1 VDPSS
6 PSSIEA
12 SCYWLATRP
21 PRRIERL
28 RGTRAADVVIVG
40 GGFTGLWSALF
51 LKELDPALS
60 VAILEQGVVGY
71 GGSGRNAGIVG
82 ETIDHSHELA
92 ARHFG
97 FDEAKELAR
106 VGRENLDE
114 LEHFLSARGI
124 DAEFD
129 RTGQLIV
136 ALTEEQAATLRES
149 VAFAHRLG
157 LSDWRFLEETEA
169 RAELSSPLYRGAALA
184 PRSGTIHPVRLVD
197 GLAAEAGRLGVSI
210 FEKTPVS
217 RLSVAG
223 GRVVASTPDGA
234 VSAEKLVLAT
244 NAYTHALRP
253 RLLSR
258 YLPLY
263 DYVVVSDPLT
273 PDERRSIGW
282 ARRQGVTDARAFFN
296 YYRLTSDGRVL
307 FGTSE
312 AVYHRGNRVDSRFD
326 QSPAH
331 SEALRASF
339 ERHFP
344 QLRGLQVPLRLG
356 RPHLLDDEADP
367 VLRLGPRRSH
377 LVRSRLHGAR
387 NRQHAAGRADPRA
400 PGPRARQSASGAR
413 DGPAPT
419 DSLPARAPPQPG
431 RVRGDAEPAPSR
443 RVGTG
448 RPSPARSR
456 PPRHRVFVL
465 ARLFSAAGE
474 VGLTHRQRFS
484 CRPRRRGFQGTS
496 AR

>member
-6 PSSIEA
+6 PSSIETT
-12 SCYWLATRP
+12 CYWLATRP

-51 LKELDPALS
+51 LKELDPTLS
-60 VAILEQGVVGY
+60 VAILEQGIVGY

-157 LSDWRFLEETEA
+157 LSDWRFLEEAEV

-197 GLAAEAGRLGVSI
+197 GLAREAARLGVSI

-253 RLLSR
+253 RLLFR

-273 PDERRSIGW
+273 PAERRSIGW

-331 SEALRASF
+331 SEALCASF

-344 QLRGLQVPLRLG
+344 QLRGLRFPYAWGGAICSTTRLTPFFGSARGGRISYALGYTGHGIGSTRLAGRILALRVLGRDSPLLELAMVRRQPIPFPPEPLRSLAVSAVTRSLRRLDASG
-356 RPHLLDDEADP
+356 REDLLLR
-367 VLRLGPRRSH
+367 VLDRLGI
-377 LVRSRLHGAR
+377 G
-387 NRQHAAGRADPRA
+387 
-400 PGPRARQSASGAR
+400 
-413 DGPAPT
+413 
-419 DSLPARAPPQPG
+419 
-431 RVRGDAEPAPSR
+431 
-443 RVGTG
+443 
-448 RPSPARSR
+448 
-456 PPRHRVFVL
+456 
-465 ARLFSAAGE
+465 FS
-474 VGLTHRQRFS
+474 S
-484 CRPRRRGFQGTS
+484 
-496 AR
+496 